1 MADGASAA
9 AARPYASADQPGSM
23 QRRVTR
29 STTAESDRS
38 AAAPPAA
45 PPNGSPAR
53 RVTNIDSMRFRSI
66 LGRFATGV
74 VAITAID
81 PESGVPTGLA
91 ANSFTSVSLDPP
103 LVGFCVAH
111 TSSTWPKLRNADR
124 QCINILS
131 EPQTEVCLQLAAKG
145 GDKFAGLE
153 WTTSPSG
160 SPVLDGALAWI
171 ECSVEAEYGAG
182 DHVIVVARVHHLDKH
197 HEGEPLVFY
206 KGGYGRF
213 DG

>member
-1 MADGASAA
+1 MADGAT
-9 AARPYASADQPGSM
+9 AARAVPYGST
-23 QRRVTR
+23 VR
-29 STTAESDRS
+29 SSGHDLRQGR
-38 AAAPPAA
+38 
-45 PPNGSPAR
+45 NGSEAGAR
-53 RVTNIDSMRFRSI
+53 NGSAGTNAIEQVADIDTMRLRSV

-81 PESGVPTGLA
+81 PESGRPTGLA

-111 TSSTWPKLRNADR
+111 TSTTWPRLRTAER
-124 QCINILS
+124 HCVNILS
-131 EPQTEVCLQLAAKG
+131 EPQREVCLQLAAKG
-145 GDKFAGLE
+145 SDKFSSLE

-160 SPVLDGALAWI
+160 SPVIDGALAWI
-171 ECSVEAEYGAG
+171 ECSVEAEYVAG

-197 HEGEPLVFY
+197 HDGDPLVFY
-206 KGGYGRF
+206 KGSYGRF